1 MKINYYK
8 RLMNKEQF
16 SRILKKISFVVESS
30 EISEEFSIYSNKYK
44 VEDVKFNP
52 ILARLVLKI
61 S

>member
-1 MKINYYK
+1 
-8 RLMNKEQF
+8 MNKEQF